1 MSCDTILSTVLWWC
15 PVIPSSVLSFG
26 GVLWYHPQY
35 CPLVVSCDTIF
46 STVFWWCPVIPFS
59 VLSFGGVLWYHL
71 LVVSC
76 DTILSTVLW
85 WCPVI
90 PSGTILSTIL
100 GWCPVIPS
108 SVLSFG
114 GVLWYHPQHCPLVV
128 SCDTILSTVL
138 WWCPVI
144 PSSGGVLW
152 HHPQYCPLVVS
163 CDTIWPH
170 PQYYPL
176 VVSCGIIL
184 STVLWWCPV
193 IPSSVLSFGGVLWY
207 HPQYCPLV
215 VSCDTILS
223 TVLWWC
229 PVTPSSVLS
238 FGGVLWCPSLVLSFG
253 GVLWYHPQY
262 CPLVVSCDAHPWYC
276 PLVVSHDAII
286 GDASC
291 HPQYHPLMVPISLS
305 SILDLSACCKPP
317 SGGVMAE
324 LLACNVS
331 SALEA
336 LYHDHH
342 VNTANGFKGHKCF
355 LKKMSSFCWFLRS
368 SVAFS
373 SMVMVSCIVS
383 MMWSFHMVPW
393 CSLMTHL
400 VSLWHKKDTT
410 KVSTFARST
419 LVCNQPFST
428 KTDNGKTVSYDN
440 TIFIYHPGFHPP
452 SSTSLGKMIPLGDHF
467 PRPSWIL
474 STTMGKMR
482 YEDIPWWPQPKDL
495 C

>member
-1 MSCDTILSTVLWWC
+1 MDCTKQEVKLIDTILWC
-15 PVIPSSVLSFG
+15 PVIPSFG
-26 GVLWYHPQY
+26 
-35 CPLVVSCDTIF
+35 D
-46 STVFWWCPVIPFS
+46 
-59 VLSFGGVLWYHL
+59 
-71 LVVSC
+71 
-76 DTILSTVLW
+76 
-85 WCPVI
+85 
-90 PSGTILSTIL
+90 
-100 GWCPVIPS
+100 
-108 SVLSFG
+108 
-114 GVLWYHPQHCPLVV
+114 
-128 SCDTILSTVL
+128 
-138 WWCPVI
+138 
-144 PSSGGVLW
+144 VLW
-152 HHPQYCPLVVS
+152 H
-163 CDTIWPH
+163 
-170 PQYYPL
+170 
-176 VVSCGIIL
+176 
-184 STVLWWCPV
+184 
-193 IPSSVLSFGGVLWY
+193 
-207 HPQYCPLV
+207 
-215 VSCDTILS
+215 
-223 TVLWWC
+223 
-229 PVTPSSVLS
+229 
-238 FGGVLWCPSLVLSFG
+238 
-253 GVLWYHPQY
+253 HPQY

-383 MMWSFHMVPW
+383 MMWSFHTVPW

-419 LVCNQPFST
+419 LICNQPFST